1 MMSTVLGYAITGQSL
16 EPLEIHA
23 QGFSDEELLDPA
35 TALYAQ
41 LYLRTSKN
49 AGNDYFYQILTDL
62 RLRREE
68 HIESMVVNAKCNT
81 CKEPT
86 KYVAGFFD
94 GPRGRHGCL
103 FDCKN
108 EQCEVY
114 QVKRFTESEAVKER
128 IKIQNLN
135 SQKGMYA
142 GYIAALRKDA
152 KITMMK
158 MSQIAGCSPAEY
170 SSYEHERKEFDPE
183 IYRKCEKYLKEK
195 EGGGRC

>member
-1 MMSTVLGYAITGQSL
+1 M
-16 EPLEIHA
+16 
-23 QGFSDEELLDPA
+23 
-35 TALYAQ
+35 
-41 LYLRTSKN
+41 
-49 AGNDYFYQILTDL
+49 IL
-62 RLRREE
+62 
-68 HIESMVVNAKCNT
+68 NGKCNA

-94 GPRGRHGCL
+94 GLRGRHGCL

-108 EQCEVY
+108 ERCEVY
-114 QVKRFTESEAVKER
+114 QVKRFAESEAVKER

-158 MSQIAGCSPAEY
+158 MAQIAGCGPAEY
-170 SSYEHERKEFDPE
+170 SSYEHEKKEFDPE

-195 EGGGRC
+195 EGGERC

>member
-1 MMSTVLGYAITGQSL
+1 
-16 EPLEIHA
+16 
-23 QGFSDEELLDPA
+23 
-35 TALYAQ
+35 
-41 LYLRTSKN
+41 
-49 AGNDYFYQILTDL
+49 
-62 RLRREE
+62 
-68 HIESMVVNAKCNT
+68 MVVNAKCNP

-94 GPRGRHGCL
+94 GPRGRRGCL

-108 EQCEVY
+108 EQCEIY

-135 SQKGMYA
+135 SQKGMQA

-158 MSQIAGCSPAEY
+158 MSQIADAVLQSTVPTSMNGK
-170 SSYEHERKEFDPE
+170 SSIRKYTGNAKN
-183 IYRKCEKYLKEK
+183 I
-195 EGGGRC
+195 

>member
-1 MMSTVLGYAITGQSL
+1 
-16 EPLEIHA
+16 
-23 QGFSDEELLDPA
+23 
-35 TALYAQ
+35 
-41 LYLRTSKN
+41 
-49 AGNDYFYQILTDL
+49 
-62 RLRREE
+62 
-68 HIESMVVNAKCNT
+68 MVVNAKCNA
-81 CKEPT
+81 CKETT

-94 GPRGRHGCL
+94 GPKDRHGCL

-108 EQCEVY
+108 EQCEIY

-158 MSQIAGCSPAEY
+158 MSQIALLLSAWYLATC
-170 SSYEHERKEFDPE
+170 RKQSLYTAHSVLTSNNAILLRLLSCDDIECLFED
-183 IYRKCEKYLKEK
+183 CQFSFCL
-195 EGGGRC
+195 GRSLE

>member
-1 MMSTVLGYAITGQSL
+1 
-16 EPLEIHA
+16 
-23 QGFSDEELLDPA
+23 
-35 TALYAQ
+35 
-41 LYLRTSKN
+41 
-49 AGNDYFYQILTDL
+49 
-62 RLRREE
+62 
-68 HIESMVVNAKCNT
+68 MVVNAKCNA
-81 CKEPT
+81 CKETT

-94 GPRGRHGCL
+94 GPKDRHGCL

-108 EQCEVY
+108 EQCEIY

-142 GYIAALRKDA
+142 GYIATLRKDA

-183 IYRKCEKYLKEK
+183 I
-195 EGGGRC
+195 

>member
-1 MMSTVLGYAITGQSL
+1 
-16 EPLEIHA
+16 
-23 QGFSDEELLDPA
+23 
-35 TALYAQ
+35 
-41 LYLRTSKN
+41 
-49 AGNDYFYQILTDL
+49 
-62 RLRREE
+62 
-68 HIESMVVNAKCNT
+68 MVVNAKCNS

-86 KYVAGFFD
+86 KYAAGFFD
-94 GPRGRHGCL
+94 GPKGRHGCL

-114 QVKRFTESEAVKER
+114 QVKRFAESEAVKER

-135 SQKGMYA
+135 GQKGMYA

-158 MSQIAGCSPAEY
+158 MSQITGCSPAEY
-170 SSYEHERKEFDPE
+170 SSYEHERKEFNSE